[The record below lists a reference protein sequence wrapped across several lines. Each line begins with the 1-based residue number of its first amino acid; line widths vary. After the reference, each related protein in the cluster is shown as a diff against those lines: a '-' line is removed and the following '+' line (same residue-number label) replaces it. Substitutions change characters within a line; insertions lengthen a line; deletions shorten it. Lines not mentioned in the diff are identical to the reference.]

1 MSKFAEKKAELLA
14 AHGENSKKVFNAQDF
29 NVLGTALLNDP
40 DYEAVLSVKK
50 NGETTTK
57 TTTPVKDFRKAV
69 IGGVLKVAGHDT
81 AEQTSITENY
91 EFPTLPLYPVVSEMV
106 ENYMS
111 IGKPFTLQKK
121 SDMQASIYIE
131 PQADQAKGQGG
142 SCVPIDACFND
153 GCHCHSDVSVRC
165 SYVQRN
171 AFFVG
176 GRTRRYYVSGI

>member
-40 DYEAVLSVKK
+40 DYEATLSVKK

-69 IGGVLKVAGHDT
+69 IGGVLKAAGHDT

-111 IGKPFTLQKK
+111 LGKPFTLQKK

-131 PQADQAKGQGG
+131 PQEETVKEVKSPQTGEVSKRKYGAYRKVKVKSTCPDHLK
-142 SCVPIDACFND
+142 SDA
-153 GCHCHSDVSVRC
+153 
-165 SYVQRN
+165 Q
-171 AFFVG
+171 
-176 GRTRRYYVSGI
+176 